1 VILYYLDASARV
13 KGYYS
18 ELGTFNVEDRLVF
31 VASERELKKAAHSSS
46 LAVIDPEEHEKEG
59 AAPGD
64 GAQEE
69 DKPSW
74 WFG

>member
-1 VILYYLDASARV
+1 VIFYYLDASAWV
-13 KGYYS
+13 KRYYS
-18 ELGTFNVEDRLVF
+18 ELGTCDVEARLVF
-31 VASERELKKAAHSSS
+31 VASDRELKKAAHSSS
-46 LAVIDPEEHEKEG
+46 PAVIDPEEHEKEG
-59 AAPGD
+59 TAPGD